1 MMDKTDLQ
9 EEESSKK
16 LKTTNDN
23 NNNSHNKY
31 NPIRHFIFNKST
43 EFKTGIIIL
52 LIIIIIIIVLKIKNK
67 FKKKNSNT
75 HNDNNVTNNNNTPS
89 NDNKTWIGN
98 SKHQEDMSDYPSVP
112 GAVYEHHI
120 TTIIRTAAQLNAQTR
135 QSKNL
140 LLKLISATNAL
151 SYVNVLERIANTQ
164 TIENIGSINFDEFKE
179 ELENE
184 QLSIIQRI
192 SKKYPNLQPD
202 SLYTI
207 STGWST

>member
-1 MMDKTDLQ
+1 MQTKSE
-9 EEESSKK
+9 EEESKQ
-16 LKTTNDN
+16 LKNEN
-23 NNNSHNKY
+23 VNNNSQYNPQY
-31 NPIRHFIFNKST
+31 NPIKHFFLNKST

-52 LIIIIIIIVLKIKNK
+52 VIIIIIIIILKIIGR
-67 FKKKNSNT
+67 KKKNNT
-75 HNDNNVTNNNNTPS
+75 DDNNNTTTTTTID
-89 NDNKTWIGN
+89 DNKAWIGS
-98 SKHQEDMSDYPSVP
+98 SKHQEDISNYPPVP
-112 GAVYEHHI
+112 GSVYEHHI
-120 TTIIRTAAQLNAQTR
+120 VTIIRIAAQLNAQTR

-184 QLSIIQRI
+184 QLNIIQKI